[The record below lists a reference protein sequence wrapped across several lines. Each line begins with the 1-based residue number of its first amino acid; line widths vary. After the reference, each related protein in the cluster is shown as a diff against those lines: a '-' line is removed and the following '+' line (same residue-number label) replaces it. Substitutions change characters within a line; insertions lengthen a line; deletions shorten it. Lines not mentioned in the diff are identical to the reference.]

1 MSLVTPE
8 PVNWSPQQIERACQG
23 ALHPLALRGIAL
35 FNARDYFGAHEALET
50 AWREERGAIRD
61 VYRGI
66 LQVGLAYYHIQRLN
80 YRGAVKMFR
89 RCRQWLD
96 PFPDTCRGIDLG
108 QLRSDFLRAE
118 EEVLRLGPEKL
129 AYFNHELLK
138 PLIFHDGEELS
149 NEL

>member
-1 MSLVTPE
+1 M
-8 PVNWSPQQIERACQG
+8 
-23 ALHPLALRGIAL
+23 
-35 FNARDYFGAHEALET
+35 
-50 AWREERGAIRD
+50 
-61 VYRGI
+61 
-66 LQVGLAYYHIQRLN
+66 
-80 YRGAVKMFR
+80 
-89 RCRQWLD
+89 D